1 MRSALSTLLGLAL
14 GLSPLASACS
24 GGAGAEESAIPLV
37 AGESIEPDVAQR
49 IEEALRRLRGAVDDP
64 EAWKQLGLLYE
75 ANDFLGPAAECYREA
90 RERSPDPRL
99 AYRLGICLAAA
110 GDREQAAEAMS
121 ACVAEQG
128 DYAPAYWR
136 LGNYLFDLNDFEAA
150 ERAFLRARE
159 LDPRHLGSWTG
170 LARIQLQR
178 GEGEEAIATL
188 SGALKLKPRA
198 PLVRKLLRS
207 AYFEAGLVEEARAL
221 HVPWERPGS
230 MGGDPWQRE
239 IRALRV
245 RPPMELALECLQSG
259 DPVGAVEMM
268 EPFVRENPNDPNAHA
283 YLASGYTALGRLDRA
298 KETLAKA
305 LETDAESTV
314 VLRVLASVHVSS
326 NEVEEAIEVLERIL
340 AIDRLDLEAWRQ
352 KGDLE
357 ARLGRDR
364 DALRS
369 WREVVRFDERDK
381 ELILRMEGT
390 AARLDE
396 EGAGE

>member
-1 MRSALSTLLGLAL
+1 MRTAPSLLLGLAL
-14 GLSPLASACS
+14 GLSSLASGCS
-24 GGAGAEESAIPLV
+24 GGAGGEASAIPFV
-37 AGESIEPDVAQR
+37 SGEGIEPGVAVR
-49 IEEALRRLRGAVDDP
+49 IEEALRRLREDEDDP
-64 EAWKQLGLLYE
+64 EAWKELGLLYE

-99 AYRLGICLAAA
+99 SYRLGICLSAA
-110 GDREQAAEAMS
+110 GEREQAADAMA
-121 ACVAEQG
+121 ACIAEEG
-128 DYAPAYWR
+128 GYAPAHWR
-136 LGNYLFDLNDFEAA
+136 LGSYLFDLNDFEGA

-178 GEGEEAIATL
+178 GQGEEAIATL

-221 HVPWERPGS
+221 HVPWERPGA

-245 RPPMELALECLQSG
+245 RPPMELALECLQAG
-259 DPVGAVEMM
+259 DPAGAVELM
-268 EPFVRENPNDPNAHA
+268 EPFVRENPSDPNAQA
-283 YLASGYTALGRLDRA
+283 YLASGYAALGRLDRA
-298 KETLAKA
+298 REALARA

-314 VLRVLASVHVSS
+314 VLRALASVHVSS

-369 WREVVRFDERDK
+369 WREVVRFDERDG
-381 ELILRMEGT
+381 ELILRMQSL
-390 AARLDE
+390 ASRLEE
-396 EGAGE
+396 EGE